1 MRVML
6 KGLLAVAVLTCVAS
20 AWAFIASDDA
30 DNPPYADNDW
40 DLADNGGF
48 GFDPWYVISSGGGGR
63 FIAIAPFQVLDG
75 SRSWGLFAGSGNYAI
90 GRPLQSPLAGG
101 QFQFSVLA
109 RHNVNNEVGFTGVTV
124 YSRSTEGSIELIRFG
139 LDPSAGNNA
148 VFVQFGANTGSINL
162 GLDLRGKRLKYTLS
176 WDADGVF
183 ILSAQH
189 LDGDRESGSFSGNW
203 SNGNQVSVSAFGF
216 NNFNSGS
223 FQDFIFDQINVVPEP
238 ASLLALG
245 AGLAGLMGLRRR
257 RTA

>member
-6 KGLLAVAVLTCVAS
+6 KGILAVAVLTCVAS
-20 AWAFIASDDA
+20 AWAIASDDA

-48 GFDPWYVISSGGGGR
+48 GFDPWYPISEGGGGR
-63 FIAIAPFQVLDG
+63 FIATAPFQVLAG
-75 SRSWGLFAGSGNYAI
+75 ERSWGLFAGSGNYAI
-90 GRPLQSPLAGG
+90 GRPLQGSPLAGG
-101 QFQFSVLA
+101 QFSVLA

-124 YSRSTEGSIELIRFG
+124 YNGSVELIRFG
-139 LDPSAGNNA
+139 LNPSSGNNA
-148 VFVQFGANTGSINL
+148 VFVQYGSLTANINL
-162 GLDLRGKRLKYTLS
+162 GTELRGQRLKYTLV
-176 WDADGVF
+176 WDATGAFTLTVNR
-183 ILSAQH
+183 
-189 LDGDRESGSFSGNW
+189 LDGPESGSFSGNW
-203 SNGNQVSVSAFGF
+203 GAGNPVSAFGF

-223 FQDFIFDQINVVPEP
+223 FQDFIFDQIDVVPEP

>member
-1 MRVML
+1 ML
-6 KGLLAVAVLTCVAS
+6 KGILAVAVLTCVAS
-20 AWAFIASDDA
+20 AWAIASDDA
-30 DNPPYADNDW
+30 DDPAYDTGWAMGS
-40 DLADNGGF
+40 NGGF
-48 GFDPWYVISSGGGGR
+48 GFGPWYVISPGGGGH
-63 FIAIAPFQVLDG
+63 FIATAPFQVLDG
-75 SRSWGLFAGSGNYAI
+75 SRSWGLFAGSGNYAV

-124 YSRSTEGSIELIRFG
+124 YSGSTEDSIELIRFG
-139 LDPSAGNNA
+139 MDPSAGNNA
-148 VFVQFGANTGSINL
+148 VFVRFGSTTGSINL
-162 GLDLRGKRLKYTLS
+162 GTELRGKRLKYTLV
-176 WDADGVF
+176 WGTTGAFTLTVN
-183 ILSAQH
+183 H
-189 LDGDRESGSFSGNW
+189 LDGPESGSFSGSW
-203 SNGNQVSVSAFGF
+203 GAGNPVSAFGF

>member
-6 KGLLAVAVLTCVAS
+6 KGILAVAVLTCVAS
-20 AWAFIASDDA
+20 AWALIASDDA
-30 DNPPYADNDW
+30 DNLPYADNDW
-40 DLADNGGF
+40 ALDDNGGF
-48 GFDPWYVISSGGGGR
+48 GFDPWYEISAGGGGR
-63 FIAIAPFQVLDG
+63 FIATAPFQVLAG
-75 SRSWGLFAGSGNYAI
+75 NRSWGLFAGSGNYAI
-90 GRPLQSPLAGG
+90 GRRLRSPLAGG

-124 YSRSTEGSIELIRFG
+124 YNQGRTELIRFG
-139 LDPSAGNNA
+139 LNPSSGNNA
-148 VFVQFGANTGSINL
+148 VFVQYVSITGSITGSINL
-162 GLDLRGKRLKYTLS
+162 GTELRGKRLKYTLF

-183 ILSAQH
+183 ILEAKH
-189 LDGDRESGSFSGNW
+189 LDGTERGFFIGDWG
-203 SNGNQVSVSAFGF
+203 NGNQVSAFGF

-223 FQDFIFDQINVVPEP
+223 FQDFIFDQIDVVPEP

>member
-6 KGLLAVAVLTCVAS
+6 KGILAVAVLTCVAS
-20 AWAFIASDDA
+20 AWAIASDDA
-30 DNPPYADNDW
+30 DDAAYDSGWA
-40 DLADNGGF
+40 LASNGGF
-48 GFDPWYVISSGGGGR
+48 GFDPWYEIFTGGGGR
-63 FIAIAPFQVLDG
+63 FIATAPFQVLDG

-90 GRPLQSPLAGG
+90 GRPLQGSPLAGG
-101 QFQFSVLA
+101 QFSVLA

-124 YSRSTEGSIELIRFG
+124 YNGNIELIRFG
-139 LDPSAGNNA
+139 LNPSSGNNA
-148 VFVQFGANTGSINL
+148 VFVQYGSTTGSINL
-162 GLDLRGKRLKYTLS
+162 GTELRGQRLKYTLDWNAS
-176 WDADGVF
+176 GAFTVSVN
-183 ILSAQH
+183 L
-189 LDGDRESGSFSGNW
+189 LDGSASGSFSDSWGA
-203 SNGNQVSVSAFGF
+203 GNQVSAFGF

>member
-6 KGLLAVAVLTCVAS
+6 KGILAVAVLTCVAS
-20 AWAFIASDDA
+20 AWASSIASDDA
-30 DNPPYADNDW
+30 DNPPYADNVW
-40 DLADNGGF
+40 DLTDNGGSGF
-48 GFDPWYVISSGGGGR
+48 GDWYEISTGGGGR
-63 FIAIAPFQVLDG
+63 FIATAPFQVLDG
-75 SRSWGLFAGSGNYAI
+75 SRSWGLFAGDTGNYAI
-90 GRPLQSPLAGG
+90 GRPLLSPLAGA
-101 QFQFSVLA
+101 QFSVLA

-124 YSRSTEGSIELIRFG
+124 YSGSTVLIRFG

-176 WDADGVF
+176 WDATGRFRLD
-183 ILSAQH
+183 AEH
-189 LDGDRESGSFSGNW
+189 LDEGRESGSFSGNW
-203 SNGNQVSVSAFGF
+203 GAGNPVSAFGF